1 PGVRSAATDAEPA
14 ALRILAVDDNP
25 ANLAVLNAVLAATG
39 AEVTCAENGL
49 EAVELSRSMDFDLVL
64 MDVQMPVMDGLTAM
78 RTIRAEH
85 PCPPPMI
92 VVSANV
98 SRPEVA
104 EARAAGAVEVLGKP
118 VGAAVLLQTVGAV
131 LQAAAEQAW
140 RAA

>member
-1 PGVRSAATDAEPA
+1 
-14 ALRILAVDDNP
+14 
-25 ANLAVLNAVLAATG
+25 
-39 AEVTCAENGL
+39 
-49 EAVELSRSMDFDLVL
+49 
-64 MDVQMPVMDGLTAM
+64 
-78 RTIRAEH
+78 
-85 PCPPPMI
+85 MI